1 MMQIGEQ
8 AIRDTVARVF
18 SAPEYNASSPLAPV
32 YHWLHDQFARL
43 LAWIAGI
50 LPSRTTSPMLF
61 WITVGVLAV
70 AVAGAVGATVW
81 RWWRRR
87 LRRAAAGQAEGT
99 PLPAAHADPW
109 RAAQRLAAEGA
120 FTDAAHALYQALLQG
135 AAREGQLRLH
145 PSKTAGDYARELR
158 GRSSALLERFRAF
171 ASSYEAVV
179 YGLRG
184 CDRERYERL
193 RTLAVEM
200 LHPHA

>member
-1 MMQIGEQ
+1 MQIGEQ

-18 SAPEYNASSPLAPV
+18 SAPEYNASSPLAPL
-32 YHWLHDQFARL
+32 YRWLHEQFARL
-43 LAWIAGI
+43 LAWISA
-50 LPSRTTSPMLF
+50 LVPSRTTSPVLF

-70 AVAGAVGATVW
+70 LVAGAVGGAVW
-81 RWWRRR
+81 HWWRRR
-87 LRRAAAGQAEGT
+87 LRRAAAGGAEGE
-99 PLPAAHADPW
+99 PLPTVHADPW

-135 AAREGQLRLH
+135 AARDGQLRLH
-145 PSKTAGDYARELR
+145 PSKTSGDYARELR

-171 ASSYEAVV
+171 ASSYEVVV

-193 RTLAVEM
+193 RVLAAEM
-200 LHPHA
+200 LPPHA